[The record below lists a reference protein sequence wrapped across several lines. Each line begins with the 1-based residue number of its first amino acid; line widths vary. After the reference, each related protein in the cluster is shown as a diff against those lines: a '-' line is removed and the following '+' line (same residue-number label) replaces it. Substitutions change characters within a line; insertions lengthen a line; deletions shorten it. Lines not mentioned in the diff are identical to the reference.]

1 MVHFCVVHFCTY
13 VYNTF
18 GFLTYLHVLHVHFHL
33 LEATITNYSSHS
45 LPVCLAPGS
54 LPFVQLM
61 IGTLCWKTLLML
73 PQSSSSSSSWIYIG
87 TMHVYT
93 DFNLLISPFLFS
105 VFVLLLLIL
114 FIVHL
119 FVYHTVKN
127 DLVNFTGNK

>member
-1 MVHFCVVHFCTY
+1 MVHFCVVYFSTY

-18 GFLTYLHVLHVHFHL
+18 GFLTYLHVLHFHP
-33 LEATITNYSSHS
+33 LEATITSYSSHS

-93 DFNLLISPFLFS
+93 DFNLLIPPFLFS
-105 VFVLLLLIL
+105 VFVLLQYYLLYICLYIICLSIL
-114 FIVHL
+114 
-119 FVYHTVKN
+119 Y
-127 DLVNFTGNK
+127 